1 MINNIICTLQ
11 NNLNSLLNGDMSIIK
26 NISLCNDIS
35 LIAVNLINNPIWDKN
50 YIQIADLILRISNL
64 LYNNSSIDTLP
75 LDDGLYDQLLVIY
88 KKYDPNY
95 QVGAYPIKYQE
106 KPENE
111 FIDKKEMVVM
121 IDKSK
126 MYIDDIFYQNCYLQ
140 RPVNM
145 VIKNRDPISKR
156 LINTTHK
163 YPELVGTLDKCKFV
177 LNQDARNKGVYD
189 KPSVQ
194 IFERDYIHKCL
205 ENNIIK
211 SDEIFDM
218 IGELKYD
225 GISVEAEVQGDIII
239 SALSRG
245 DTADNIATDLTPI
258 LGGYRFPFAKKVSKD
273 IKFGIKFEAVITK
286 KDLENISIIRGKKY
300 KNCRNAI
307 IGIFGASDAYKFID
321 FITLIPLSCSLEL
334 NRIDELNFLNKYYNS
349 GEYNRYVQFR
359 GNYQQILFQVKQFVE
374 SAEESRIL
382 LPYMI
387 DGVVISFI
395 DKNKID
401 VLGRENSVNKY
412 QMAIKFNPKKVR
424 TIFLGYTYSIGK
436 SGDIIP
442 MVHFKPCEFIGAI
455 HTKQTIHSYERFK
468 NLNLAIGE
476 QIDIEYVNDVISYVT
491 KPNTEY
497 NRTLG
502 VEPEK
507 FIENCPCCGSKLV
520 ISNSGKSIKCVNL
533 YCDERHIM
541 RMVDMFDKLGFK
553 DISEESIRLI
563 NIRSLNELIQIYWH
577 DKDRLNILGPKTSA
591 TLLNYIHNLIFND
604 STIEDYKIMAAMCF
618 NNMADEKWKVI
629 LKYYT
634 IDELRSMNEQELYN
648 NLININGIGSS
659 IIESIINGFK
669 IYECDINTLNNPIK
683 YSNSK
688 GKKELPKVAITG
700 FRDNEFI
707 KLLINNGF
715 DASDKYTVTKNIY
728 ALIAADKNN
737 ISGKIKK
744 AKDYGI
750 KVYSKD
756 EFIKTHNIKV

>member
-520 ISNSGKSIKCVNL
+520 ISNSGKSIKCLNP
-533 YCDERHIM
+533 YCDERQIM

>member
-205 ENNIIK
+205 EKNIIK

-520 ISNSGKSIKCVNL
+520 ISNSGKSIKCVNP
-533 YCDERHIM
+533 YCDERQIM

-659 IIESIINGFK
+659 IIESIINGFE
-669 IYECDINTLNNPIK
+669 IYEYDINTLNNPIK

>member
-205 ENNIIK
+205 EKNIIK

-520 ISNSGKSIKCVNL
+520 ISNSGKSIKCVNP
-533 YCDERHIM
+533 YCDERQIM

-577 DKDRLNILGPKTSA
+577 NKDRLNILGPKTSA

-659 IIESIINGFK
+659 IIESIINGFE

>member
-11 NNLNSLLNGDMSIIK
+11 NNLNSLLNGDMSIVK

-205 ENNIIK
+205 EKNIIK

-520 ISNSGKSIKCVNL
+520 ISNSGKSIKCVNP
-533 YCDERHIM
+533 YCDERQIM

-659 IIESIINGFK
+659 IIESIINGFE
-669 IYECDINTLNNPIK
+669 IYEYDINTLNNPIK

>member
-1 MINNIICTLQ
+1 M
-11 NNLNSLLNGDMSIIK
+11 
-26 NISLCNDIS
+26 
-35 LIAVNLINNPIWDKN
+35 
-50 YIQIADLILRISNL
+50 
-64 LYNNSSIDTLP
+64 
-75 LDDGLYDQLLVIY
+75 
-88 KKYDPNY
+88 
-95 QVGAYPIKYQE
+95 E
-106 KPENE
+106 
-111 FIDKKEMVVM
+111 
-121 IDKSK
+121 
-126 MYIDDIFYQNCYLQ
+126 
-140 RPVNM
+140 
-145 VIKNRDPISKR
+145 
-156 LINTTHK
+156 
-163 YPELVGTLDKCKFV
+163 
-177 LNQDARNKGVYD
+177 
-189 KPSVQ
+189 
-194 IFERDYIHKCL
+194 
-205 ENNIIK
+205 
-211 SDEIFDM
+211 
-218 IGELKYD
+218 
-225 GISVEAEVQGDIII
+225 
-239 SALSRG
+239 
-245 DTADNIATDLTPI
+245 
-258 LGGYRFPFAKKVSKD
+258 
-273 IKFGIKFEAVITK
+273 
-286 KDLENISIIRGKKY
+286 
-300 KNCRNAI
+300 
-307 IGIFGASDAYKFID
+307 
-321 FITLIPLSCSLEL
+321 
-334 NRIDELNFLNKYYNS
+334 
-349 GEYNRYVQFR
+349 
-359 GNYQQILFQVKQFVE
+359 
-374 SAEESRIL
+374 
-382 LPYMI
+382 
-387 DGVVISFI
+387 
-395 DKNKID
+395 
-401 VLGRENSVNKY
+401 
-412 QMAIKFNPKKVR
+412 
-424 TIFLGYTYSIGK
+424 
-436 SGDIIP
+436 
-442 MVHFKPCEFIGAI
+442 PCEFIGAI

-520 ISNSGKSIKCVNL
+520 ISNSGKSIKCLNP
-533 YCDERHIM
+533 YCDERQIM